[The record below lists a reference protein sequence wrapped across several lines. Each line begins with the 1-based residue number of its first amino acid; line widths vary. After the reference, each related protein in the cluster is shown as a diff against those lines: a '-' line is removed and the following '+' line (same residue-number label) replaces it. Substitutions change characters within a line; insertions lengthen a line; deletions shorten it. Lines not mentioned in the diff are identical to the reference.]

1 MGVAAAARV
10 AFGRD
15 QHMLAER
22 RQMMTT
28 QRTPI
33 RRRLAV
39 RSAAHR
45 PPSRWRQVG
54 HRSIVAPVAA
64 TLAASVVLGLGV
76 AVARVERDR
85 RVDAKRRKRERRFGL
100 HAEEPL
106 GEGLRRIALAQL
118 DIAIESID
126 ATSARSAEDRVHEA
140 RKALKRMR
148 ALLRLLED
156 ELGADAYDHDSS
168 IVRDAGRRLAPAR
181 DAAVLLS
188 TLDRLIERHPKR
200 LGRRG
205 GVQRLRAQLRR
216 EREGAAALALA
227 RAGRGGDVLDDLL
240 ALRAQMAA
248 RQPLPGSSPAG
259 LEPAVRRV
267 YGKGRKRMRQAAR
280 GGGRSNGRKLHEW
293 RKRVKDLRYVAEM
306 LERSDPGKRAPGG
319 HKRSA
324 RKRARA
330 RAAFVGRVARRADD
344 LGELLGE
351 EHDLAVLAER
361 VRSDARDQLAPS
373 TLGRGSRRALLKAI
387 ARRRRRLRKRALR
400 DGARLYAR
408 RPKRFVGRVIAA
420 VDVSRR

>member
-1 MGVAAAARV
+1 
-10 AFGRD
+10 
-15 QHMLAER
+15 MLAER

-39 RSAAHR
+39 RRAAGR

-64 TLAASVVLGLGV
+64 TLAASVVLGLSV
-76 AVARVERDR
+76 AAARGERDR
-85 RVDAKRRKRERRFGL
+85 RADAKRRKRERRFGL
-100 HAEEPL
+100 HAHEPP

-118 DIAIESID
+118 DIAIESIGAMPAD
-126 ATSARSAEDRVHEA
+126 PAEERVHEA

-148 ALLRLLED
+148 ALLRLLEN
-156 ELGADAYDHDSS
+156 ELGADAYDRDSAV
-168 IVRDAGRRLAPAR
+168 VRDAGRRLAPAR

-188 TLDRLIERHPKR
+188 TLDRLVERHPKR
-200 LGRRG
+200 LGTRG

-240 ALRAQMAA
+240 ALRARIAA
-248 RQPLPGSSPAG
+248 RQPLSVSSPAS
-259 LEPAVRRV
+259 LEPAVARV
-267 YGKGRKRMRQAAR
+267 YGMGRRRMRRAAR
-280 GGGRSNGRKLHEW
+280 SGGRSNGRKLHEW

-306 LERSDPGKRAPGG
+306 LERADPGKHERGGHERGGHERGG
-319 HKRSA
+319 HKRGGH
-324 RKRARA
+324 KRTRA
-330 RAAFVGRVARRADD
+330 KAAFVGRVARRADD

-361 VRSDARDQLAPS
+361 VRADAHDGRLPS

-408 RPKRFVGRVIAA
+408 PPKSFARRVIAA

>member
-1 MGVAAAARV
+1 
-10 AFGRD
+10 
-15 QHMLAER
+15 
-22 RQMMTT
+22 
-28 QRTPI
+28 
-33 RRRLAV
+33 
-39 RSAAHR
+39 
-45 PPSRWRQVG
+45 
-54 HRSIVAPVAA
+54 VAA

-85 RVDAKRRKRERRFGL
+85 RADAKRRKRERRFGL
-100 HAEEPL
+100 HASEPL

-118 DIAIESID
+118 DIAIESIG
-126 ATSARSAEDRVHEA
+126 ATSAHSAEERVHEA

-156 ELGADAYDHDSS
+156 DLGADGYDHESGV
-168 IVRDAGRRLAPAR
+168 VRDAGRRLAPAR

-188 TLDRLIERHPKR
+188 TLDALIERHPKQ
-200 LGRRG
+200 LGRRD
-205 GVQRLRAQLRR
+205 GVRRLRAQLQR

-227 RAGRGGDVLDDLL
+227 RAGRGGDALDDLL
-240 ALRAQMAA
+240 ALRARMAA
-248 RQPLPGSSPAG
+248 RQPLRASSAAS
-259 LEPAVRRV
+259 LEPALAGV
-267 YGKGRKRMRQAAR
+267 YGKGRKRMRQAGR
-280 GGGRSNGRKLHEW
+280 GDGRLNGRKLHEW

-306 LERSDPGKRAPGG
+306 LERAAPGKRKRGG
-319 HKRSA
+319 PKPSA

-330 RAAFVGRVARRADD
+330 KAAFVGRVARRADD
-344 LGELLGE
+344 LGELLGD

-361 VRSDARDQLAPS
+361 VRSDAHDRHAPS

-408 RPKRFVGRVIAA
+408 RPKRFVRRMIAA

>member
-1 MGVAAAARV
+1 
-10 AFGRD
+10 
-15 QHMLAER
+15 MLAER

-64 TLAASVVLGLGV
+64 TLAAGVVLGLGV
-76 AVARVERDR
+76 AAARVERDR
-85 RVDAKRRKRERRFGL
+85 RADAKRRKRERRFGL
-100 HAEEPL
+100 HAHEPL

-118 DIAIESID
+118 DIAIESIG
-126 ATSARSAEDRVHEA
+126 ATSAHSAEERVHEA

-148 ALLRLLED
+148 ALLRLLEN
-156 ELGADAYDHDSS
+156 ELGADAYDRDSAV
-168 IVRDAGRRLAPAR
+168 VRDAGRRLAPAR

-188 TLDRLIERHPKR
+188 TLDRLVERHPKQ

-227 RAGRGGDVLDDLL
+227 RAGRGGDALDDLL
-240 ALRAQMAA
+240 ALRARMAA
-248 RQPLPGSSPAG
+248 RQPLSVSSPAS
-259 LEPAVRRV
+259 LEPAVARV

-280 GGGRSNGRKLHEW
+280 GGRRSNGRKLHEW

-306 LERSDPGKRAPGG
+306 LERADPGK
-319 HKRSA
+319 HKRGGN
-324 RKRARA
+324 KRARA
-330 RAAFVGRVARRADD
+330 KAAFVGRVARRADD

-361 VRSDARDQLAPS
+361 VRSDAHDQRSPS

-400 DGARLYAR
+400 GGARLYAR
-408 RPKRFVGRVIAA
+408 RPKRFVRRVIAA

>member
-1 MGVAAAARV
+1 
-10 AFGRD
+10 
-15 QHMLAER
+15 MLAER

-45 PPSRWRQVG
+45 PPSRWRQVD

-85 RVDAKRRKRERRFGL
+85 RADAERRRRERRFGL
-100 HAEEPL
+100 HAQEPV

-126 ATSARSAEDRVHEA
+126 ATSPHSAEQRVHEA

-148 ALLRLLED
+148 AVLRLLEV
-156 ELGADAYDHDSS
+156 ELGADAYDHDSAV
-168 IVRDAGRRLAPAR
+168 VRDAGRRLAPAR

-188 TLDRLIERHPKR
+188 TLDGLIKRHPKQ
-200 LGRRG
+200 LGTRG
-205 GVQRLRAQLRR
+205 GVRRLRAQLRR

-227 RAGRGGDVLDDLL
+227 WAGRGGDVLDDLVG
-240 ALRAQMAA
+240 LRARMAA
-248 RQPLPGSSPAG
+248 RQPLRMSTAAS
-259 LEPAVRRV
+259 LEPAVARV
-267 YGKGRKRMRQAAR
+267 YGKGRKRMRLAAR
-280 GGGRSNGRKLHEW
+280 GDGRSNGRKLHEW

-306 LERSDPGKRAPGG
+306 LERAAPGNGKRGG

-324 RKRARA
+324 GKRVRA
-330 RAAFVGRVARRADD
+330 NSAFVGRVARRADD

-351 EHDLAVLAER
+351 EHDLDVLAER
-361 VRSDARDQLAPS
+361 VRGDAHDQRAPS

-400 DGARLYAR
+400 GGARLYAR
-408 RPKRFVGRVIAA
+408 RPKRFVRRMIAA

>member
-1 MGVAAAARV
+1 MGVTAAARV

-22 RQMMTT
+22 REMMTT
-28 QRTPI
+28 QRTSI

-39 RSAAHR
+39 RRASYR
-45 PPSRWRQVG
+45 PPSRRRQVG

-85 RVDAKRRKRERRFGL
+85 RADAKRRKRERWFGL
-100 HAEEPL
+100 HAQEPL
-106 GEGLRRIALAQL
+106 GEGLRRIGLAQL
-118 DIAIESID
+118 DIAIESIG
-126 ATSARSAEDRVHEA
+126 ATSARSAEERVHEA
-140 RKALKRMR
+140 RKALKRVR

-156 ELGADAYDHDSS
+156 ELGADAYEQDSAV
-168 IVRDAGRRLAPAR
+168 VRGAGRRLAPAR

-188 TLDRLIERHPKR
+188 TLEGLIERHPKQ
-200 LGRRG
+200 LGGRG
-205 GVQRLRAQLRR
+205 GVRRLRAQLRR

-227 RAGRGGDVLDDLL
+227 RAGRSGDVLDDLV
-240 ALRAQMAA
+240 ASRARMAA
-248 RQPLPGSSPAG
+248 RQPLRASSPAA
-259 LEPAVRRV
+259 LEPAIARV
-267 YGKGRKRMRQAAR
+267 YGRGRRRMRQAAR
-280 GGGRSNGRKLHEW
+280 GGGRSSGRKLHEW

-306 LERSDPGKRAPGG
+306 LERADSGKGGPGG

-330 RAAFVGRVARRADD
+330 KAAFVRRVARRADD

-361 VRSDARDQLAPS
+361 VRSDARDQRAPS

-408 RPKRFVGRVIAA
+408 RPKRFVRRVIAA
-420 VDVSRR
+420 VEISRR